1 MKKAFVKID
10 GISDKEKEMMLPFI
24 TRLAKVEILEF
35 TENKIENSVSDI
47 ADLCETFIPTD
58 SIDLSSIISK
68 LTKQDEKLQKEIG
81 KLNGMLNNEKFVA
94 NAPEDVLTKNRTLLT
109 DAKAKQEKV
118 LEQLSSLK
126 G

>member
-1 MKKAFVKID
+1 M
-10 GISDKEKEMMLPFI
+10 
-24 TRLAKVEILEF
+24 
-35 TENKIENSVSDI
+35 
-47 ADLCETFIPTD
+47 
-58 SIDLSSIISK
+58 
-68 LTKQDEKLQKEIG
+68 TKQDEKLQKEID

-94 NAPEDVLTKNRTLLT
+94 NAPEDVLEKNRTLLA